1 MVETWN
7 KLETG
12 VLQEDTLL
20 LKACKAGAYGN
31 SFLYNGGGVYHAYFV
46 YLCGNPNRTL
56 FEEKPDLFYDKSLVC
71 MSSDWEDFIRKQ
83 TTLDSILLR
92 RLMVPLCKFSP
103 KKLPMLPSGYRL
115 TAFDADAFSIH
126 PFRHGLFYDGYDD
139 FSKRGSGAV
148 VWYGN
153 RIVASASSHLTLGND
168 VELDVTTDAEHRRKG
183 LADHCVAA
191 MLNNCAARGLTVHWD
206 AKNTP
211 SMNMA
216 LTHGFRLQQEYAVYI
231 LKHG

>member
-1 MVETWN
+1 MVETWT

-56 FEEKPDLFYDKSLVC
+56 FKEKPDLFYDKSLVC

-92 RLMVPLCKFSP
+92 RLMGTIIQILAEKVT
-103 KKLPMLPSGYRL
+103 YATIRL
-115 TAFDADAFSIH
+115 ST
-126 PFRHGLFYDGYDD
+126 
-139 FSKRGSGAV
+139 
-148 VWYGN
+148 YG
-153 RIVASASSHLTLGND
+153 V
-168 VELDVTTDAEHRRKG
+168 
-183 LADHCVAA
+183 
-191 MLNNCAARGLTVHWD
+191 
-206 AKNTP
+206 
-211 SMNMA
+211 
-216 LTHGFRLQQEYAVYI
+216 
-231 LKHG
+231 